1 MDIKE
6 LLKQNENVQLV
17 VSAADLKEFALSL
30 IEDARAMETPQR
42 PAKGDEFLTSEEVMR
57 IVRVK
62 KVTLWR
68 WAKEKY
74 LVPVKVGKSNL
85 YRKSDV
91 QRITERGFKFRPCSI
106 ANLEKN

>member
-1 MDIKE
+1 MNISD
-6 LLKQNENVQLV
+6 LFSCNENVQLV

-30 IEDARAMETPQR
+30 IEDARSMETPEQ
-42 PAKGDEFLTSEEVMR
+42 PAKGDEFLTSEEVMK
-57 IVRVK
+57 IVKVK

-91 QRITERGFKFRPCSI
+91 QRITEGG
-106 ANLEKN
+106 E

>member
-1 MDIKE
+1 MNISQ
-6 LLKQNENVQLV
+6 LLSSDANVILQ

-30 IEDARAMETPQR
+30 LEDARAMEKPEQ
-42 PAKGDEFLTSEEVMR
+42 PAKGDEFLTIEEVMK
-57 IVRVK
+57 IVKVK

-68 WAKEKY
+68 WAKQKY

-91 QRITERGFKFRPCSI
+91 QRITEGG
-106 ANLEKN
+106 E

>member
-1 MDIKE
+1 MNLSQ
-6 LLKQNENVQLV
+6 LLTSNANVILQ

-30 IEDARAMETPQR
+30 IEDARSMETPEQ
-42 PAKGDEFLTSEEVMR
+42 PAKGDEFLTSEEVMK
-57 IVRVK
+57 IVKVK

-91 QRITERGFKFRPCSI
+91 QRITEGG
-106 ANLEKN
+106 E

>member
-1 MDIKE
+1 MNISQI
-6 LLKQNENVQLV
+6 LTSNANVILQ

-30 IEDARAMETPQR
+30 IEDARSMETPQR
-42 PAKGDEFLTSEEVMR
+42 PAKGDEFLTSEEVMK
-57 IVRVK
+57 IVKVK

-91 QRITERGFKFRPCSI
+91 QRITEGG
-106 ANLEKN
+106 E

>member
-1 MDIKE
+1 MNLSQI
-6 LLKQNENVQLV
+6 LTSNANVILQ

-30 IEDARAMETPQR
+30 IEDARSMEKTEQ

-57 IVRVK
+57 IVKVK

-91 QRITERGFKFRPCSI
+91 QRITEGG
-106 ANLEKN
+106 E

>member
-1 MDIKE
+1 MNIQE
-6 LLKQNENVQLV
+6 LFSCNENVQLV

-30 IEDARAMETPQR
+30 IEDARSMEKTEQ

-57 IVRVK
+57 IVKVK

-91 QRITERGFKFRPCSI
+91 QRITEGG
-106 ANLEKN
+106 E

>member
-1 MDIKE
+1 MNISQI
-6 LLKQNENVQLV
+6 LSCNNNVQLV

-30 IEDARAMETPQR
+30 IEEARAMETPEE
-42 PAKGDEFLTSEEVMR
+42 PANGDEFLTSEDVMK
-57 IVRVK
+57 IVKVK

-91 QRITERGFKFRPCSI
+91 QRITEGG
-106 ANLEKN
+106 E

>member
-1 MDIKE
+1 MNIKE
-6 LLKQNENVQLV
+6 LLEEKINVQLV

-30 IEDARAMETPQR
+30 IEDARAMYVHEQQI
-42 PAKGDEFLTSEEVMR
+42 KGDEFLTSEEVMR
-57 IVRVK
+57 IVKVK

-91 QRITERGFKFRPCSI
+91 QRITEGGFKIRPCS
-106 ANLEKN
+106 NN

>member
-1 MDIKE
+1 MQIKDI
-6 LLKQNENVQLV
+6 LNNNIQLV

-30 IEDARAMETPQR
+30 IEDARSMEKTEQ
-42 PAKGDEFLTSEEVMR
+42 PAKGDEFLTSEEVMK
-57 IVRVK
+57 IVKVK

-91 QRITERGFKFRPCSI
+91 QRITEGG
-106 ANLEKN
+106 E

>member
-1 MDIKE
+1 MAIKDIFE
-6 LLKQNENVQLV
+6 SYGNVQIV

-30 IEDARAMETPQR
+30 IEDVKAMSASENPEQLPR
-42 PAKGDEFLTSEEVMR
+42 SDEFLTSEEVMK
-57 IVRVK
+57 IVKVK

-91 QRITERGFKFRPCSI
+91 QRITEGG
-106 ANLEKN
+106 E

>member
-1 MDIKE
+1 MNFKE
-6 LLKQNENVQLV
+6 ILNNNVQLV

-30 IEDARAMETPQR
+30 IEDARAMEKPEQ
-42 PAKGDEFLTSEEVMR
+42 PAKGDEFLTSEEVMK
-57 IVRVK
+57 IVKVK

-91 QRITERGFKFRPCSI
+91 QRITEGG
-106 ANLEKN
+106 E

>member
-1 MDIKE
+1 MAIKDIFE
-6 LLKQNENVQLV
+6 SYGNVQIV

-30 IEDARAMETPQR
+30 IEDVKAMSSSEKPEQLPR
-42 PAKGDEFLTSEEVMR
+42 SDEFLTSEEVMR
-57 IVRVK
+57 IVKVK

-91 QRITERGFKFRPCSI
+91 QRITEGG
-106 ANLEKN
+106 E

>member
-1 MDIKE
+1 MVIKDI
-6 LLKQNENVQLV
+6 LKSVGNIQIV
-17 VSAADLKEFALSL
+17 VSATDLKEFALSL
-30 IEDARAMETPQR
+30 IEEVKEMEACDKSER
-42 PAKGDEFLTSEEVMR
+42 SDGMDEFLTIEEVMK
-57 IVRVK
+57 IVKVK

-91 QRITERGFKFRPCSI
+91 QRITEGG
-106 ANLEKN
+106 E